1 MENQELEK
9 IILSAGVCED
19 IDMHKKALLQMKN
32 DTIIDEFDVNV
43 CVINLY
49 SDVHL
54 AIYSSAING
63 LVKINSDD
71 ILAQDYLFIVKRDMV
86 QLCWRVERLVDDT
99 FEKEHQ
105 VKCVAVKH
113 FKGPNAIQ
121 NAIKYMC
128 GDFIESTY
136 RELLIDLAYKSGKFT
151 GGQSL
156 EPDNMEFDG
165 DMFDLYDESYD
176 DDDIIV

>member
-32 DTIIDEFDVNV
+32 DSVIDEFDVNV
-43 CVINLY
+43 SIVNVLY
-49 SDVHL
+49 SAV
-54 AIYSSAING
+54 YSSTING
-63 LVKINSDD
+63 LVKVNSND
-71 ILAQDYLFIVKRDMV
+71 ILAQDYLFVVKRDTV
-86 QLCWRVERLVDDT
+86 QLCWRVESLDDGNDT
-99 FEKEHQ
+99 FGKEHL

-136 RELLIDLAYKSGKFT
+136 RELLIDLSYKTGKLI

-156 EPDNMEFDG
+156 EPNMEYNE
-165 DMFDLYDESYD
+165 DMFDFDESD
-176 DDDIIV
+176 DDDIMI